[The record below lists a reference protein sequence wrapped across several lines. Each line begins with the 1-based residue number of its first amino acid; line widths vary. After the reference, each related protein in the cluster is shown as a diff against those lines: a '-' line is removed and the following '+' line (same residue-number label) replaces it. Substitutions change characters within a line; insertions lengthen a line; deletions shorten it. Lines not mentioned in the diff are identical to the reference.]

1 MNERAATDP
10 SSRSPLLAWLA
21 YAVCAVVWGSTYFAI
36 ALALE
41 SFPPSGMVAVRF
53 SAAALLCLAAG
64 RLLREPFPPLRSLP
78 HLALVG
84 VLLLGICNALVVW
97 SETRVSSG
105 VAAVLAALTPAFFGV
120 FTAGKEPLGVRGW
133 TGTGLGLAGVFLLA
147 APWSEGGVDPGGVA
161 AMLLA
166 SSLWA
171 LGTLHHRRHV
181 SGGGALTNSGL
192 EMLAAALFGFVA
204 APLTGGFVRGPVTP
218 RAVAAVAYLAL
229 FGSCLAYTAHLYV
242 SRVWNPARAGTYAYL
257 NPVIAV
263 LLGAAFLG
271 EAFGARMALGMA
283 VILAGVALVQYRSRG
298 G

>member
-1 MNERAATDP
+1 M
-10 SSRSPLLAWLA
+10 
-21 YAVCAVVWGSTYFAI
+21 
-36 ALALE
+36 
-41 SFPPSGMVAVRF
+41 
-53 SAAALLCLAAG
+53 
-64 RLLREPFPPLRSLP
+64 
-78 HLALVG
+78 
-84 VLLLGICNALVVW
+84 
-97 SETRVSSG
+97 
-105 VAAVLAALTPAFFGV
+105 AAVLAALTPAFFGV

-147 APWSEGGVDPGGVA
+147 ALWSEGGVDPGGVA

-263 LLGAAFLG
+263 FLGAAFLG

-283 VILAGVALVQYRSRG
+283 VIFAGVALVQYRSRG